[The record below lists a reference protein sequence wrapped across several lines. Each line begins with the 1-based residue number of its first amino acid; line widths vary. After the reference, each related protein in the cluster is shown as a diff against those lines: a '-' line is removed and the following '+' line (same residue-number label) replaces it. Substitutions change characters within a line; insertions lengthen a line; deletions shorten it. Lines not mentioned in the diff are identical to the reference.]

1 MQDNGNILFLLYQ
14 DIHLILIFF
23 LFWPY
28 LPYACKTFESKDSLK
43 TNVFKNN
50 NIIIK
55 KGLWLIFEV
64 LFGEK
69 LLDINLLQYLEA

>member
-55 KGLWLIFEV
+55 KRALINFWST
-64 LFGEK
+64 FRGK
-69 LLDINLLQYLEA
+69 ITWY